1 MRVTH
6 KTLLLASLLSG
17 CSGGSSS
24 SNSDS
29 TSNTSNDTV
38 HQDLNNQDIVV
49 LGTVAKAKTVQ
60 DSIRFFYL
68 PEPNQAA
75 LAIVHPNTTSIAN
88 NQASIRVRTHQGD
101 SPIALRVSAVQHAGP
116 QTTKWSTGVE
126 RQLQWVY
133 LPANSATEVVLN
145 VNSANADESP
155 TFAFALLSPER
166 SLLKLSNDEVLLH
179 GERTVT
185 QRCNGGFTGGELPET
200 TISNSMQYIAHFAAE
215 SAYLESPTG
224 QRISLQN
231 TASNSFT
238 TTYRVPDFEPA
249 QDIQVTYHYDPNLG
263 TVSAEGQ
270 SDEYAIDDG
279 QASCVVHFAYNGRVV
294 L

>member
-1 MRVTH
+1 MRATH
-6 KTLLLASLLSG
+6 KTLLLAALLSG
-17 CSGGSSS
+17 CGSDSSS
-24 SNSDS
+24 SNSD
-29 TSNTSNDTV
+29 TSNATV

-49 LGTVAKAKTVQ
+49 LGTVAKAKTWLG
-60 DSIRFFYL
+60 SIRFFYL

-75 LAIVHPNTTSIAN
+75 LAIVHPDTTSIAD
-88 NQASIRVRTHQGD
+88 NQASILVRTHQGN
-101 SPIALRVSAVQHAGP
+101 SPIALRVTATQHAGP

-145 VNSANADESP
+145 VSSANADESP

-200 TISNSMQYIAHFAAE
+200 TISNGMQYIAHFAAE

-231 TASNSFT
+231 TASTSFT

-249 QDIQVTYHYDPNLG
+249 QDIQVTYQYDPNLG
-263 TVSAEGQ
+263 TISAEGQ
-270 SDEYAIDDG
+270 SDEFAIDDG
-279 QASCVVHFAYNGRVV
+279 QANCVVHFAYNGRVV